1 MQQYFKLISLVLL
14 QLFNPITLL
23 KSSLAKKRL
32 RSLWLNSKG
41 LKIAHKWILF
51 IKFRRVYIK
60 ALG

>member
-41 LKIAHKWILF
+41 LKIAHKWILSSN
-51 IKFRRVYIK
+51 
-60 ALG
+60 LGGCI

>member
-41 LKIAHKWILF
+41 LKIAHKWILLSN
-51 IKFRRVYIK
+51 
-60 ALG
+60 LGGCI